1 MSSKHIYIMA
11 TIKLTNVYI
20 VDIIRILVIKNSGD
34 MCVVKGLHL
43 TTFTKSPNGSYL

>member
-1 MSSKHIYIMA
+1 MSFGYICRVA

-20 VDIIRILVIKNSGD
+20 VDIIRILVIKNCGN

-43 TTFTKSPNGSYL
+43 ATFAKSPSGFYL